1 MTAPIMIVCL
11 LILINAI
18 FAMGEMALVSSK
30 RLRLAEMAKAK
41 VRGAA
46 RALQLADDP
55 QSFLPTV
62 QVGMTV
68 VSILEGAFGGS
79 EIEHHLARE
88 IARVESLKNY
98 ANDISIFI
106 VVLIIT
112 LGMLIFGELVP
123 KQLALYHPERYAAR
137 LSTILSVTSAIMR
150 PIVKTLSAASSL
162 IIRLL
167 GARGAERASLTEEE
181 LRAVLVEG
189 ARAGVLE
196 AEERVMIERLLRLAD
211 RPVRAIMTPR
221 NELFWVDRHSS
232 REALIVKL
240 RDSKFTR
247 IVVCEGDVDHPVGI
261 VLAKDLMDRLLQ
273 GLPLSI
279 EAALKT
285 PVVVPDS
292 LSAQDMI
299 ELMRQ
304 NSSGIAFVLDEYGSF
319 EGVVTP
325 SDIFEAI
332 VGDEHLEQNKTKNE
346 KSALS
351 GEYVLDGF
359 MPADEVRSLLDL
371 PELPAQGSYHTLG
384 GLILTLLR
392 RVPSQGDKIIF
403 GRWMFEVT
411 KMDKRRV
418 IEARASRQVLAE
430 N

>member
-1 MTAPIMIVCL
+1 MIIPVMIVCL
-11 LILINAI
+11 LIFLNAV
-18 FAMGEMALVSSK
+18 FAMGEMALVSSR

-41 VRGAA
+41 VRGAV

-68 VSILEGAFGGS
+68 VSIMEGAFGGS
-79 EIEHHLARE
+79 EIESHLAHR
-88 IARVESLKNY
+88 IALIHGLKPY
-98 ANDISIFI
+98 ASDLSILI
-106 VVLIIT
+106 VVLCIT

-123 KQLALYHPERYAAR
+123 KQLALYHPERYAAA
-137 LSTILSVTSAIMR
+137 LSGVLGWASAVMG
-150 PIVKTLSAASSL
+150 PVVKVLSAASAM

-167 GARGAERASLTEEE
+167 GVRNSERASLTEEE
-181 LRAVLVEG
+181 LRAVLIEG

-196 AEERVMIERLLRLAD
+196 TEERVMIERLLRLAD

-240 RDSKFTR
+240 RNSQFTR
-247 IVVCEGDVDHPVGI
+247 IVVCDGDIDHPVGI
-261 VLAKDLMDRLLQ
+261 VLAKDLMDRMLQ
-273 GLPLSI
+273 GLPLSV

-285 PVVVPDS
+285 PLVVPDS

-304 NSSGIAFVLDEYGSF
+304 NPSGIAFVLDEYGSF

-392 RVPSQGDKIIF
+392 RVPSKGDKIIF

-411 KMDKRRV
+411 EMDKRRV
-418 IEARASRQVLAE
+418 IGVRASRQVLAE